1 MKLKLLLLLL
11 LAMPVYSQ
19 LVMRETVIPKQ
30 PDGLYEFVSAYYAVS
45 GDTLRI
51 EIDKPCNSIQ
61 ITDSEGTMLYGIEN
75 SIGEQLVNMI
85 EQRQKRRKAPH
96 PNPSPK

>member
-1 MKLKLLLLLL
+1 MKYLIILILTL
-11 LAMPVYSQ
+11 PVYTQ
-19 LVMRETVIPKQ
+19 IVIRETVTPKQ

-61 ITDSEGTMLYGIEN
+61 ITDNEGTMLYGIEN

-85 EQRQKRRKAPH
+85 EQRQKRRKQGNMEH
-96 PNPSPK
+96 